1 MTNINLSLKALPAAS
16 RSPHLGVPMSSVI
29 RTLHLGLN
37 LHGAGGH
44 SAAWRW
50 PGTNPSA
57 FFDIEHYVR
66 AAKIAER
73 GLLDAVFLADTPAVP
88 FDITRQPPLNGLE
101 PMLVLSVI
109 ARETTRIGLI
119 ATAST
124 TYNEPYN
131 LARRFQS
138 LDVISGGR
146 AAWNAVTTSSPATVA
161 NFGGRQIGR
170 EERYKRAEE
179 FVETVRALWLSWGDE
194 TIVADQASGVYAN
207 TDHFRLLDP
216 SKNAFA
222 IRGPLTHPGSRQG
235 YPIIVQAGGSD
246 PGVRLAARSADVV
259 FTAAGDLKTAI
270 GESERLRAL
279 SRQFGGRATPLILPG
294 LVTFIGGTEE
304 EAQRRKKEIDALLDL
319 TRAMDALARSM
330 DVPVE
335 KLSLDRPIPE
345 ELLPDPHNVAFSVG
359 HHRTFEAL
367 AREGRTVR
375 EIIGSVQAFGHR
387 LLVGAPEQIAD
398 SIESWFRTGAVD
410 GFNIIPDVLEDG
422 ATAFVDHVVPILQ
435 SRGLF
440 RTEYQGETLR
450 EHLGIPH
457 HDVAAKTLA
466 RPSSL

>member
-1 MTNINLSLKALPAAS
+1 MRPLSLI
-16 RSPHLGVPMSSVI
+16 RHL
-29 RTLHLGLN
+29 
-37 LHGAGGH
+37 
-44 SAAWRW
+44 
-50 PGTNPSA
+50 
-57 FFDIEHYVR
+57 
-66 AAKIAER
+66 
-73 GLLDAVFLADTPAVP
+73 
-88 FDITRQPPLNGLE
+88 
-101 PMLVLSVI
+101 
-109 ARETTRIGLI
+109 
-119 ATAST
+119 
-124 TYNEPYN
+124 
-131 LARRFQS
+131 
-138 LDVISGGR
+138 
-146 AAWNAVTTSSPATVA
+146 
-161 NFGGRQIGR
+161 
-170 EERYKRAEE
+170 E
-179 FVETVRALWLSWGDE
+179 FT
-194 TIVADQASGVYAN
+194 
-207 TDHFRLLDP
+207 H
-216 SKNAFA
+216 AFA

-259 FTAAGDLKTAI
+259 FTAAADLKTAI

-279 SRQFGGRATPLILPG
+279 SRQFGRRATPVILPG

-345 ELLPDPHNVAFSVG
+345 ELLPNPHNVAFSVG

-422 ATAFVDHVVPILQ
+422 ATAFVDLVVPILQ

-457 HDVAAKTLA
+457 HDVAAETLA

>member
-1 MTNINLSLKALPAAS
+1 
-16 RSPHLGVPMSSVI
+16 MSSVV

-73 GLLDAVFLADTPAVP
+73 GLFDAVFLADTPAISY
-88 FDITRQPPLNGLE
+88 DITRQPPLNGLE
-101 PMLVLSVI
+101 PTLVLSVI

-131 LARRFQS
+131 LARRFLS

-170 EERYKRAEE
+170 DERYKRAEE
-179 FVETVRALWLSWGDE
+179 FVETVRSLWLSWGDE

-216 SKNAFA
+216 NTNTFA

-235 YPIIVQAGGSD
+235 YPIIFQAGGSD

-259 FTAAGDLKTAI
+259 FTAAGDLNTAI
-270 GESERLRAL
+270 RESERLRAL
-279 SRQFGGRATPLILPG
+279 SRQFGRRAIPLILPG
-294 LVTFIGGTEE
+294 LVTFIGGTEQ
-304 EAQRRKKEIDALLDL
+304 EAQRRKKEIDGLLDL
-319 TRAMDALARSM
+319 RRAMDALARSM
-330 DVPVE
+330 DLPVE
-335 KLSLDRPIPE
+335 ELSLDRPIPE

-367 AREGRTVR
+367 ARESCTVR

-450 EHLGIPH
+450 EHLGIPPP
-457 HDVAAKTLA
+457 DVAAETLA

>member
-1 MTNINLSLKALPAAS
+1 
-16 RSPHLGVPMSSVI
+16 MSSVI

-57 FFDIEHYVR
+57 FFDIGHYVR

-101 PMLVLSVI
+101 PTLVLSVI

-194 TIVADQASGVYAN
+194 TIIADQASGVYAN

-279 SRQFGGRATPLILPG
+279 SRQFGRRATPLILPG

-335 KLSLDRPIPE
+335 KLSLDQPIPE

-367 AREGRTVR
+367 AREGCTVR

-422 ATAFVDHVVPILQ
+422 ATAFVDLVVPILQ

-457 HDVAAKTLA
+457 HDVAAETLA

>member
-1 MTNINLSLKALPAAS
+1 
-16 RSPHLGVPMSSVI
+16 MSSIVQ
-29 RTLHLGLN
+29 TLHLGLN

-57 FFDIEHYVR
+57 FFDVEHYVR

-73 GLLDAVFLADTPAVP
+73 GLLDAVFLADTPAISY
-88 FDITRQPPLNGLE
+88 DITGQPPLNGLE
-101 PMLVLSVI
+101 PTLVLSVI
-109 ARETTRIGLI
+109 ARETTHVGLI

-161 NFGGRQIGR
+161 NFGGRELGR
-170 EERYKRAEE
+170 DERYKRAEE
-179 FVETVRALWLSWGDE
+179 FVETVRALWLSWGDGA
-194 TIVADQASGVYAN
+194 IIADQASGVYASSK
-207 TDHFRLLDP
+207 HFRLLDP
-216 SKNAFA
+216 SKNAFG

-235 YPIIVQAGGSD
+235 YPIIVQAGGSE
-246 PGVRLAARSADVV
+246 PGMRLAARSADVV
-259 FTAAGDLKTAI
+259 FTAAGDLETAI
-270 GESERLRAL
+270 RESERLRAL
-279 SRQFGGRATPLILPG
+279 SRQLGRAATPLILPG
-294 LVTFIGGTEE
+294 LVTFIGSTEQ

-319 TRAMDALARSM
+319 TRAMGALARSM

-335 KLSLDRPIPE
+335 KLSLDRPIPV
-345 ELLPDPHNVAFSVG
+345 ELLPDPHKIAFSVG

-387 LLVGAPEQIAD
+387 LLVGAPEQIAA
-398 SIESWFRTGAVD
+398 SIESWFRAGAVD

-422 ATAFVDHVVPILQ
+422 AAAFVDHVVPILQ

-457 HDVAAKTLA
+457 LDIAAEKLTP
-466 RPSSL
+466 PSSR